1 MKKIFILFIVLN
13 AFYIYGQTNDHIENS
28 KKRIILTSFDKQ
40 NIIDDDNEF
49 YNNVFVNLSK
59 ILINEL
65 GNHEYKN
72 FVILD
77 KDIKYYRNEEID
89 YQSYNLNYE
98 NVNSFTNKYNAE
110 YIMINKIS
118 RTPLNEY
125 FLSSKM
131 INMINGKIYL
141 NKYEKIDNYE
151 EFLTNSNVV
160 LEKITNLAAS
170 ISTQLKK

>member
-13 AFYIYGQTNDHIENS
+13 TIYGQSNDSMENV
-28 KKRIILTSFDKQ
+28 KKKIILTSFDKQ
-40 NIIDDDNEF
+40 NITDDDNEF
-49 YNNVFVNLSK
+49 YRNVFVNLSK

-65 GNHEYKN
+65 SNQEYEN

-89 YQSYNLNYE
+89 YQNYNLNYD
-98 NVNSFTNKYNAE
+98 NVSSFTNKYNAE

-118 RTPLNEY
+118 KTPLNEY
-125 FLSSKM
+125 NLSSKM

-151 EFLTNSNVV
+151 AFLTNSNIV

-170 ISTQLKK
+170 ISAQLKK

>member
-13 AFYIYGQTNDHIENS
+13 TIYGQSNDSMENV
-28 KKRIILTSFDKQ
+28 KKKIILTSFDKQ
-40 NIIDDDNEF
+40 NITDDDNEF
-49 YNNVFVNLSK
+49 YRNVFVNLSK

-65 GNHEYKN
+65 SNQEYEN

-89 YQSYNLNYE
+89 YQNYNLNYD
-98 NVNSFTNKYNAE
+98 NVSSFTNKYNAE

-118 RTPLNEY
+118 KTPLNEY

-151 EFLTNSNVV
+151 AFLTNSNIV

-170 ISTQLKK
+170 ISAQLKK

>member
-1 MKKIFILFIVLN
+1 M
-13 AFYIYGQTNDHIENS
+13 
-28 KKRIILTSFDKQ
+28 
-40 NIIDDDNEF
+40 
-49 YNNVFVNLSK
+49 
-59 ILINEL
+59 INEL
-65 GNHEYKN
+65 SNHEYKN

-118 RTPLNEY
+118 RSPLNEY

-170 ISTQLKK
+170 ISAQLKK